1 MFLLFDNLAM
11 IDTDLHTNYPF
22 EGAYDCDHRNYNP
35 GKPKIKHILWKHYD
49 TVVKWDS
56 TGKARPC
63 VLDNIQKSLLC
74 NTVYLGYDLF
84 ECSLCDNYN
93 LVYHHCHSRFCTS

>member
-1 MFLLFDNLAM
+1 MFLLFYNLAM
-11 IDTDLHTNYPF
+11 IDTNLHTNYPF

-84 ECSLCDNYN
+84 
-93 LVYHHCHSRFCTS
+93 

>member
-1 MFLLFDNLAM
+1 M
-11 IDTDLHTNYPF
+11 IDTNLHTNYPF

-74 NTVYLGYDLF
+74 NTVYLGYLNVLF
-84 ECSLCDNYN
+84 VTITISSIITAIPDSVLPVELKTKK
-93 LVYHHCHSRFCTS
+93 F